1 LLLLG
6 VVVLVLVLT
15 TATMYERTSSV
26 TTGLADEEAKNSVN
40 YMTGI
45 IDFYFIGLENIILN
59 AIPGVQNLFRE
70 DGSVDNEQIS
80 GMMVK
85 LQTTN
90 KSQNVND
97 VYVGFESDGGLIGG
111 IEWDPPEGY
120 DSRARGWYKEAVAA
134 RKAVI
139 TEPYIDEDTKS
150 LVITAAAP
158 IYANDG
164 HLFGVIALDVS
175 LETLAAQ
182 IKNATVFGGGYGVL
196 LAPDGLVLE
205 HPDKSFIT
213 VENLA
218 KTSAKVQADLA
229 AIGKKMVAHESGF
242 GDYTLLGTSRRIY
255 YNQGQSGYIAAL
267 VFPREQLGRIV
278 RSVTMIQTAAGGVA
292 LLLLVV
298 YMILMIPGI
307 TKPLKAV
314 QKTLERLASLDLTQD
329 PETERVVSG
338 LGANTELGAMVASLQ
353 NMKAVFTDIVVS
365 VRDEV
370 QQLTSSS
377 GNLDKLSLGAA
388 DEVNNSKSAATNV
401 EQLAG
406 EVLRSVEATT
416 VAVQEVT
423 NAANTT
429 AASATEGA
437 ESSGATSRLSAEV
450 SEMVNG
456 FVGELKGVGD
466 ASLENSKRM
475 SDVGASV
482 AAIGEFATSI
492 RNIATQTNLLALN
505 AAIEAA
511 RAGDSGRGFAVVA
524 DEVRK
529 LAEESNVASRRV
541 SEMIEQLENGTK
553 NAIASTQESANVV
566 SRIIEKAHETQQ
578 SLKNANA
585 EIDKVNGAVQA
596 IAASAQKQSASGN
609 EIAESSKQAMNLID
623 NLAREISAVTQA
635 TEETQNAIGKV
646 ALEAANLSS
655 ISSGIE
661 SIMAQFTLSPTKRPP
676 LKSLPR

>member
-1 LLLLG
+1 
-6 VVVLVLVLT
+6 
-15 TATMYERTSSV
+15 
-26 TTGLADEEAKNSVN
+26 
-40 YMTGI
+40 
-45 IDFYFIGLENIILN
+45 
-59 AIPGVQNLFRE
+59 
-70 DGSVDNEQIS
+70 
-80 GMMVK
+80 
-85 LQTTN
+85 
-90 KSQNVND
+90 
-97 VYVGFESDGGLIGG
+97 
-111 IEWDPPEGY
+111 
-120 DSRARGWYKEAVAA
+120 
-134 RKAVI
+134 
-139 TEPYIDEDTKS
+139 
-150 LVITAAAP
+150 
-158 IYANDG
+158 
-164 HLFGVIALDVS
+164 LDVS
-175 LETLAAQ
+175 LKTLTAQ

-205 HPDKSFIT
+205 HPDESFIT

-218 KTSAKVQADLA
+218 RTSAKVQADLA
-229 AIGKKMVAHESGF
+229 AIGKKMVGHESGF
-242 GDYTLLGTSRRIY
+242 GDYTLLGTTRRIY
-255 YNQGQSGYIAAL
+255 YKQGQSGYIAAL

-278 RSVTMIQTAAGGVA
+278 RSVTMVQTVAGGVA
-292 LLLLVV
+292 LILLVV

-329 PETERVVSG
+329 PETERSVSN
-338 LGANTELGAMVASLQ
+338 LSANTELGAMVASLH
-353 NMKAVFTDIVVS
+353 NMRDVFTDIVIS

-370 QQLTSSS
+370 QKLTSSS
-377 GNLDKLSLGAA
+377 GTLDGLSLGAA

-401 EQLAG
+401 GQLAG

-416 VAVQEVT
+416 IAVQEVT

-437 ESSGATSRLSAEV
+437 ESSGTTSRLSAEV
-450 SEMVNG
+450 SEMVNE
-456 FVGELKGVGD
+456 FVRELKGVGKT
-466 ASLENSKRM
+466 SLENSKGM
-475 SDVGASV
+475 SDVGSSV

-511 RAGDSGRGFAVVA
+511 RAGDAGRGFAVVA

-553 NAIASTQESANVV
+553 NAIVSTQESANVI
-566 SRIIEKAHETQQ
+566 SQIIEKANETQQ
-578 SLKNANA
+578 SLKNANF

-596 IAASAQKQSASGN
+596 IAASAHEQSVSGN

-623 NLAREISAVTQA
+623 NLAREISTVTQA
-635 TEETQNAIGKV
+635 TTETQNAIGKV
-646 ALEAANLSS
+646 AIEAANLSS

-661 SIMAQFTLSPTKRPP
+661 NIMAQFTLSQTKKPP
-676 LKSLPR
+676 LKNLPKRTR